1 MCICKSLSLF
11 AYNTLQVMDPI
22 LFLAR
27 SLIINAKLVHNI
39 IYAMLSF
46 MLNVPL
52 PKASRI
58 VLFDFIS

>member
-52 PKASRI
+52 PKASSI